1 MNAVWIALVASAG
14 LVFLAA
20 VVAGGVVL
28 YLRLR
33 AHEPINLNLRFLFRV
48 YLLVV
53 IVAGLM
59 VFTQGA
65 SNLLQAGFA
74 SIGGKQ
80 FSYNPVH
87 ARIPGAIELREA
99 PSALELKD
107 RAKLTDAELEE
118 LSIIQR
124 ERQER
129 QNELNEERRRLGL
142 DRAMK
147 EGLIQ
152 GISFLIIG
160 VAIWGSHFAGRRWM
174 ETPEERDSLLN
185 RVYLTL
191 VTITFGVITI
201 VFLPQ
206 AVFETFSYLL
216 LDPLDQYRQP
226 GEKLSLSIT
235 ALPIWLFFLWQ
246 AIRAIRLKINVD

>member
-1 MNAVWIALVASAG
+1 MNAVLIALIAAGG

-28 YLRLR
+28 FLRLR
-33 AHEPINLNLRFLFRV
+33 AREPININLRFLFRI

-53 IVAGLM
+53 IVAGLL
-59 VFTQGA
+59 VFAQGA

-74 SIGGKQ
+74 SVGGKQ
-80 FSYNPVH
+80 FSYNPVYVQ
-87 ARIPGAIELREA
+87 IPGPNERQT

-124 ERQER
+124 ERARKQD
-129 QNELNEERRRLGL
+129 ELNEERRRLGL
-142 DRAMK
+142 DRAVK

-152 GISFLIIG
+152 GVSFLIIG
-160 VAIWGSHFAGRRWM
+160 LAIWGSHFAGRRWL
-174 ETPEERDSLLN
+174 ETEEERDSLLS

-201 VFLPQ
+201 VYLPQ
-206 AVFETFSYLL
+206 AVFETLSYVILE
-216 LDPLDQYRQP
+216 PLDQFRQP

-235 ALPIWLFFLWQ
+235 ALPIWLIFLWQ
-246 AIRAIRLKINVD
+246 AIRAIRLKVNVE

>member
-1 MNAVWIALVASAG
+1 MNAVLIALIAAGG

-28 YLRLR
+28 FLRLR
-33 AHEPINLNLRFLFRV
+33 AREPININLRFLFRI

-53 IVAGLM
+53 IVAGLL
-59 VFTQGA
+59 VFAQGA

-74 SIGGKQ
+74 SVGGKQ

-87 ARIPGAIELREA
+87 IQGPPGIELRMG
-99 PSALELKD
+99 PSALELKE

-124 ERQER
+124 ERAQR
-129 QNELNEERRRLGL
+129 KIELSEERRRLGL

-152 GISFLIIG
+152 GVSFLIIG
-160 VAIWGSHFAGRRWM
+160 LAIWGSHFAGRRWL
-174 ETPEERDSLLN
+174 ETEEERDSMLS

-201 VFLPQ
+201 IYLPQ
-206 AVFETFSYLL
+206 AVFETLSYVILE
-216 LDPLDQYRQP
+216 PLDQFRQP

-235 ALPIWLFFLWQ
+235 ALPIWLIFLWQ
-246 AIRAIRLKINVD
+246 AIRAIRLKINVE

>member
-1 MNAVWIALVASAG
+1 MNAVWIALIAAAG

-28 YLRLR
+28 FLRLR
-33 AHEPINLNLRFLFRV
+33 SREPINLNLRFLFRI

-53 IVAGLM
+53 IVAGLL
-59 VFTQGA
+59 VFAQGS

-74 SIGGKQ
+74 SVGGKQ

-87 ARIPGAIELREA
+87 SQSPPAIGLRA
-99 PSALELKD
+99 GPSALELKD

-124 ERQER
+124 ERAKK

-152 GISFLIIG
+152 GVSFLIIG
-160 VAIWGSHFAGRRWM
+160 LAIWGSHFAGRRWL
-174 ETPEERDSLLN
+174 ETEEERDSLLS

-191 VTITFGVITI
+191 VTVTFGVITI
-201 VFLPQ
+201 VYLPQ
-206 AVFETFSYLL
+206 AVFETLSYVILE
-216 LDPLDQYRQP
+216 PLDQFRQP

-235 ALPIWLFFLWQ
+235 ALPIWLVFLWQ
-246 AIRAIRLKINVD
+246 AIRAIRLRINIE

>member
-1 MNAVWIALVASAG
+1 MNAIWIAVIAAGG

-28 YLRLR
+28 FLRLR
-33 AHEPINLNLRFLFRV
+33 AREPININLRFVFRV

-53 IVAGLM
+53 IVAGLI
-59 VFTQGA
+59 VFAQGA
-65 SNLLQAGFA
+65 SNLVQAGFA
-74 SIGGKQ
+74 SVGGKQ

-87 ARIPGAIELREA
+87 TQGPPVIYQRIG

-124 ERQER
+124 ERAQR
-129 QNELNEERRRLGL
+129 KIELDEERRRLGL

-152 GISFLIIG
+152 GVSFLIIG
-160 VAIWGSHFAGRRWM
+160 LAIWGSHFAGRRWL
-174 ETPEERDSLLN
+174 ETEEERDSLLS

-201 VFLPQ
+201 VYLPQ
-206 AVFETFSYLL
+206 AVFETLSYVILE
-216 LDPLDQYRQP
+216 PLDQFRQP

-235 ALPIWLFFLWQ
+235 ALPIWLIFLWQ
-246 AIRAIRLKINVD
+246 AIRAIRLKINVE

>member
-1 MNAVWIALVASAG
+1 M
-14 LVFLAA
+14 
-20 VVAGGVVL
+20 
-28 YLRLR
+28 
-33 AHEPINLNLRFLFRV
+33 
-48 YLLVV
+48 V
-53 IVAGLM
+53 IVAGLI
-59 VFTQGA
+59 VFAQGA

-74 SIGGKQ
+74 SFGGKQ

-87 ARIPGAIELREA
+87 TQGPPGIELREG

-124 ERQER
+124 ERAQY
-129 QNELNEERRRLGL
+129 QNKLNEERRRLGL

-152 GISFLIIG
+152 GVSFLVIG
-160 VAIWGSHFAGRRWM
+160 LAIWGSHFAGRRWL
-174 ETPEERDSLLN
+174 ETEEERDSLLS

-201 VFLPQ
+201 VYLPQ
-206 AVFETFSYLL
+206 AVFETLSYVILE
-216 LDPLDQYRQP
+216 PLDQFRRP

-235 ALPIWLFFLWQ
+235 ALPIWLIFLWQ
-246 AIRAIRLKINVD
+246 AIRSIRLKVNGS

>member
-1 MNAVWIALVASAG
+1 MNAVLIALIAAGG

-28 YLRLR
+28 FLRLR
-33 AHEPINLNLRFLFRV
+33 AREPININLRFLFRI

-53 IVAGLM
+53 IVAGLL
-59 VFTQGA
+59 VFAQGA
-65 SNLLQAGFA
+65 SNLLQAGFV
-74 SIGGKQ
+74 SVGGKQ
-80 FSYNPVH
+80 FSYNPVYVQ
-87 ARIPGAIELREA
+87 IPGVIERQT

-124 ERQER
+124 ERAQR
-129 QNELNEERRRLGL
+129 KIELNEERRLLGL

-152 GISFLIIG
+152 GVSFLIIG
-160 VAIWGSHFAGRRWM
+160 LAIWGSHFAGRRWL
-174 ETPEERDSLLN
+174 ETEEERDSLLS

-201 VFLPQ
+201 VYLPQ
-206 AVFETFSYLL
+206 AVFETLSYVILE
-216 LDPLDQYRQP
+216 PLDQFRQP

-235 ALPIWLFFLWQ
+235 ALPIWLIFLWQ
-246 AIRAIRLKINVD
+246 AIRAIRLRINIE

>member
-1 MNAVWIALVASAG
+1 MNAVWIALVAFAG

-33 AHEPINLNLRFLFRV
+33 AHEPINLNLRFLFRI

-53 IVAGLM
+53 IVAGLL
-59 VFTQGA
+59 VFAQGA
-65 SNLLQAGFA
+65 SNLVQAGFA
-74 SIGGKQ
+74 SVGGKQ
-80 FSYNPVH
+80 FSYNPVYT
-87 ARIPGAIELREA
+87 RIPGGIYSRMG

-124 ERQER
+124 DRQRR
-129 QNELNEERRRLGL
+129 QIEADEEGRRLGL

-152 GISFLIIG
+152 GISFLVIG
-160 VAIWGSHFAGRRWM
+160 LAIWGSHFAGRRWL
-174 ETPEERDSLLN
+174 ETKEERDSLLS

-191 VTITFGVITI
+191 VTVTFGVITI
-201 VFLPQ
+201 VYLPQ
-206 AVFETFSYLL
+206 AVFETLSYVLL
-216 LDPLDQYRQP
+216 EPLDQFRQP

-235 ALPIWLFFLWQ
+235 ALPIWLIYLWQ
-246 AIRAIRLKINVD
+246 AIRVIRLKINAE